1 MPDFDFEHLDAKNF
15 ERMAN
20 ALCAEHIV
28 RGLRPFGSG
37 TDGGREATFEGKM
50 AYSAGSEPWDGYLVV
65 QCKQKETRGTPK
77 QEAAWALG
85 QLDAEMKKY
94 RMAKKKR
101 RRPEYF
107 LFITNAH
114 LSAQL
119 DTGGKDKFV
128 ERLQHWV
135 TLLNIREA
143 DVWDR
148 DKLNNLVDITPKVAQ
163 RFGLLHSGNLIH
175 YAANAF
181 LAHQEGIETTLSVF
195 LQKELR
201 ADQFVQLAQAGHAND
216 DRTPL
221 ARVFVD
227 LRAVSETDPTKD
239 FLVVKKLQ
247 QESDRP
253 LHPTLLEE
261 ERQAQLHYL
270 RGDLDEEEEEEYEEE
285 EMSEEE
291 EEISG
296 EAVEAFRNLDYSQ
309 YNRKYSP
316 ARTVIIGGPGQG
328 KSTLGQHLAQRHR
341 AALLKAD
348 PTKTLETEIN
358 QIIRQVEKAADESG
372 TSLPTYPR
380 WPFRVVLENFAGAL
394 AEGKASSVLEYIA
407 LLVRNRTKRPFTA
420 QDAELL
426 LTNMPM
432 FVAFDGLDEV
442 PAVSNRAEVLEA
454 VESFLTEARHKDAD
468 LLAVATTRPQGY
480 HSDFDKFDFLE
491 FTLSLLSKEE
501 ALVYAR
507 KFVDV
512 KYAED
517 ADLREKIMQRLEVA
531 LSEEAIARLMRSP
544 LQVTIMIELV
554 VLIGI
559 LPRERYTLFERYYEI
574 IYQREQGRGLTLS
587 TVLADY
593 RKTIEIL
600 HDRIGLLL
608 QVEAESKGNTSSR
621 ISGKRLT
628 QMVHDY
634 LVQKE
639 HEGEELTNLTAS
651 FMEVA
656 LNRLVFIVPLE
667 DDRYGFEV
675 RSLQEF
681 SAARALMR
689 GEYSIVKKRLR
700 AIAPIL
706 YWRNTTLFAIGQAF
720 AKQNEQEADMVIQL
734 CHELNDNEDPLLF
747 RTLAGSR
754 LALDVLED
762 GIVELQP
769 DYRRKFIKLALQ
781 VVYLPHEATASRLVP
796 LYTSREEAQ
805 YKKEVQAAVG
815 SSEEDGL
822 IGPFAV
828 LVGLAPD
835 DSKAAWA
842 RPLLHK
848 LWPTALGTQQLLLK
862 GFGRRFEQDEWFKEV
877 ATNVAIASSLAW
889 VSGTLANFVE
899 LAWIRDVSQL
909 RIGRRRKAL
918 LKGRKPV
925 FYYNISLP
933 TGQQEIL
940 DRLQRYSPTTYD
952 WLPFTLGRAFM
963 LNPSPET
970 LADCIEALVH
980 EGGWEPGRTYHWL
993 PWQLPPL
1000 LEESQSPEELLRY
1013 AQRARAGELG
1023 TTQDWL
1029 AAEQRWA
1036 NQKFTIEDLTAFSD
1050 AEWPY
1055 TSKIAKQG
1063 IIPMGSYGLTKDD
1076 YIDADATLSILEAF
1090 SKSTSVRYRPY
1101 IAMSLLFVVSNTYD
1115 PDYPFTLPL
1124 DTIEQIVT
1132 ATDWQVYALD
1142 MLALFDPDLEWVEE
1156 VKSLDAL
1163 GNRISVLGDQDGDFN
1178 IQLQKETMPYAVEQ
1192 LVPLVGKKKVRE
1204 GILRFLAAFA
1214 VAGAEV
1220 PVPDLDPATLSMDG
1234 RVALVTLN
1242 LFSTA
1247 PVLSGADLKQL
1258 VVSIG
1263 EYKHPSTQVVEL
1275 PRVLYRLVEQDHAL
1289 TPAAID
1295 VLDGL
1300 YATPEVSVFPKLLII
1315 RSLINQI
1322 QYRTSGLADPARK
1335 TELGTDW
1342 LFDVLN

>member
-20 ALCAEHIV
+20 ALCAEYIT

-50 AYSAGSEPWDGYLVV
+50 QYSAGGAPWDGYLVL
-65 QCKQKETRGTPK
+65 QCKQKESRGTPK
-77 QEAAWALG
+77 QEAVWAIG

-94 RMAKKKR
+94 QTAKKKR
-101 RRPEYF
+101 RRPDYF

-128 ERLQHWV
+128 ERLQYWV
-135 TLLNIREA
+135 SLLGIKEA

-148 DKLNNLVDITPKVAQ
+148 DKLNNLVDTTPKVAQ

-195 LQKELR
+195 LQQELR

-227 LRAVSETDPTKD
+227 LRAVSETDPTQD
-239 FLVVKKLQ
+239 FLVVQKLQ
-247 QESDRP
+247 QDSNRP

-261 ERQAQLHYL
+261 EQQAHFSSL
-270 RGDLDEEEEEEYEEE
+270 RINPDEEEEEE
-285 EMSEEE
+285 SEEADEIDE
-291 EEISG
+291 EAEKF
-296 EAVEAFRNLDYSQ
+296 FREFDLSQ
-309 YNRKYSP
+309 YNREHNP
-316 ARTVIIGGPGQG
+316 ARIVIIGGPGQG
-328 KSTLGQHLAQRHR
+328 KSTLGQQLAQRHR

-348 PTKTLETEIN
+348 STKTLETEVSQVIH
-358 QIIRQVEKAADESG
+358 QVEKAAAKLG
-372 TSLPTYPR
+372 TGLPTYPR

-394 AEGKASSVLEYIA
+394 SQGKAGSVLEYIA
-407 LLVRNRTKRPFTA
+407 LLVRNRTKRSFTV

-426 LTNMPM
+426 LTNMPV

-454 VESFLTEARHKDAD
+454 VQNFLAEARHKDAD

-480 HSDFDKFDFLE
+480 HNDFNKFDFTE

-507 KFVDV
+507 KFVEV
-512 KYAED
+512 KYVED
-517 ADLREKIMQRLEVA
+517 ADLREKILQRLEVA
-531 LSEEAIARLMRSP
+531 LGEEAIARLMQSP

-554 VLIGI
+554 VLVGI

-608 QVEAESKGNTSSR
+608 QVEAESQGNTSSR
-621 ISGKRLT
+621 ISGERLT

-639 HEGEELTNLTAS
+639 HEEEELTRLTAS

-656 LNRLVFIVPLE
+656 LQRLVFIVPLE

-689 GEYSIVKKRLR
+689 GDYSIVKKRLR

-706 YWRNTTLFAIGQAF
+706 YWRNTALFAIGQAF
-720 AKQNEQEADMVIQL
+720 AKQNEQEADMVVQL
-734 CHELNDNEDPLLF
+734 CHELNDNDDPLLF

-754 LALDVLED
+754 LALDVLDD

-769 DYRRKFIKLALQ
+769 DYRRKFVKLALQ
-781 VVYLPHEATASRLVP
+781 VVHLPHEETVSRLVA
-796 LYTSREEAQ
+796 LYSNREEAQ
-805 YKKEVQAAVG
+805 YKKEVQAAL
-815 SSEEDGL
+815 SNNENEGL

-828 LVGLAPD
+828 LVGLAHD
-835 DSKAAWA
+835 NSKATWA
-842 RPLLHK
+842 RPLLQK
-848 LWPTALGTQQLLLK
+848 SWPNELVPQQVLLQRL
-862 GFGRRFEQDEWFKEV
+862 GRRFEQDEWFKVMAARV
-877 ATNVAIASSLAW
+877 AAASRLAW
-889 VSGTLANFVE
+889 VSGTLANYVE
-899 LAWIRDVSQL
+899 LSWIRDA
-909 RIGRRRKAL
+909 GRMRYNRRKKAFL
-918 LKGRKPV
+918 QGSKPV
-925 FYYNISLP
+925 FYYEVVSSAM
-933 TGQQEIL
+933 QEEIL
-940 DRLQRYSPTTYD
+940 ERLQKHNPTAYD

-970 LADCIEALVH
+970 LADTLEAIVH
-980 EGGWEPGRTYHWL
+980 ADGWEPNRNYVGL
-993 PWQLPPL
+993 PWQLAPL
-1000 LEESQSPEELLRY
+1000 LLESESSEELLRH

-1036 NQKFTIEDLTAFSD
+1036 KRKFTIEDLTTFSE

-1055 TSKIAKQG
+1055 TGKIAERG
-1063 IIPMGSYGLTKDD
+1063 IIPMSTYGVDYND
-1076 YIDADATLSILEAF
+1076 YIHDDINRALLDAFLT
-1090 SKSTSVRYRPY
+1090 STSARYRLH
-1101 IAMSLLFVVSNTYD
+1101 IAMSFLFAVHHTYD
-1115 PDYPFTLPL
+1115 HDYPFTLPL
-1124 DTIEQIVT
+1124 DLIERVVT

-1142 MLALFDPDLEWVEE
+1142 MVALFDPELDWVEE
-1156 VKSLDAL
+1156 VKMLNLL
-1163 GNRISVLGDQDGDFN
+1163 GDRISILGDHDEAHV
-1178 IQLQKETMPYAVEQ
+1178 LLESEVMPYAVEQ
-1192 LVPLVGKKKVRE
+1192 LVPLIGKKKVRE
-1204 GILRFLAAFA
+1204 GVLRFLAAFA

-1220 PVPDLDPATLSMDG
+1220 PVPELNPAKLSMEG
-1234 RVALVTLN
+1234 RVALVTIN
-1242 LFSTA
+1242 LFNA
-1247 PVLSGADLKQL
+1247 NPVLPATNLKQL
-1258 VVSIG
+1258 VMSLWKH
-1263 EYKHPSTQVVEL
+1263 KHPRTQAVEMWQ
-1275 PRVLYRLVEQDHAL
+1275 VLNRLIEQDKAL
-1289 TPAAID
+1289 TPAAIE
-1295 VLDGL
+1295 VLDEL
-1300 YATPEVSVFPKLLII
+1300 YAAPEVSVFPKLAIV
-1315 RSLINQI
+1315 RCLINQI
-1322 QYRTSGLADPARK
+1322 QYRTSGLADPSHK
-1335 TELGTDW
+1335 TELATDW
-1342 LFDVLN
+1342 LFEVLS

>member
-15 ERMAN
+15 ERMSN
-20 ALCAEHIV
+20 ALCAEYIA
-28 RGLRPFGSG
+28 RGLRIFGSG

-50 AYSAGSEPWDGYLVV
+50 HYSAGGAPWNGYLVV

-77 QEAAWALG
+77 QEAAWAVG

-94 RMAKKKR
+94 QTAKKKR
-101 RRPEYF
+101 RIPDYL

-119 DTGGKDKFV
+119 DTGGKDKFI
-128 ERLQHWV
+128 ERLQYWV
-135 TLLNIREA
+135 TLLGIREA

-148 DKLNNLVDITPKVAQ
+148 DKLNNLVDLTPPVAQ

-175 YAANAF
+175 YAAHSF
-181 LAHQEGIETTLSVF
+181 LAHQEGVETTLSVF

-201 ADQFVQLAQAGHAND
+201 VDQFVQLAQAGHAND

-227 LRAVSETDPTKD
+227 LRAVAETEPNKT
-239 FLVVKKLQ
+239 FWVVKKLQ
-247 QESDRP
+247 QDSDRP

-261 ERQAQLHYL
+261 ERQAHLDFLQNNLDKE
-270 RGDLDEEEEEEYEEE
+270 GDEEDYEVDEDIIVIRNPHYSSHREY
-285 EMSEEE
+285 S
-291 EEISG
+291 
-296 EAVEAFRNLDYSQ
+296 L
-309 YNRKYSP
+309 
-316 ARTVIIGGPGQG
+316 ARFVIIGGPGQG

-348 PTKTLETEIN
+348 PTKTLETEIS
-358 QIIRQVEKAADESG
+358 QVIRQVEKAAVESDIG
-372 TSLPTYPR
+372 LPTYPR
-380 WPFRVVLENFAGAL
+380 WPFRVVLENFAEAL
-394 AEGKASSVLEYIA
+394 SKGEVSSVLEYIA
-407 LLVRNRTKRPFTA
+407 LLVRNRTKRAFTS
-420 QDAELL
+420 QDAEIL

-432 FVAFDGLDEV
+432 FLVFDGLDEV

-454 VESFLTEARHKDAD
+454 VQTFLSEARHKDAD
-468 LLAVATTRPQGY
+468 LLAIATTRPQGY
-480 HSDFDKFDFLE
+480 HSDFDRFDFQE
-491 FTLSLLSKEE
+491 ITLRLLTKEE
-501 ALVYAR
+501 SLVYAR
-507 KFVDV
+507 RFVDV

-544 LQVTIMIELV
+544 LQVTIMTELV

-608 QVEAESKGNTSSR
+608 QVEAESKGNTNSR
-621 ISGKRLT
+621 ISGERLT
-628 QMVHDY
+628 KMVHDY

-639 HEGEELTNLTAS
+639 HEGEELSHLTTS

-656 LNRLVFIVPLE
+656 LHRLVFIVPLE

-689 GEYSIVKKRLR
+689 GDYSVVKRRVR

-706 YWRNTTLFAIGQAF
+706 YWRNTMLFAVGQAF
-720 AKQNEQEADMVIQL
+720 AKQNEQEADMVVQL

-781 VVYLPHEATASRLVP
+781 VMYLPHEDTATRLVT
-796 LYTSREEAQ
+796 LYSNREEEL
-805 YKKEVQAAVG
+805 YKKEVQAAI
-815 SSEEDGL
+815 SNLEHEEL
-822 IGPFAV
+822 IAPFTVLAYLAHDNSRAV
-828 LVGLAPD
+828 
-835 DSKAAWA
+835 WA

-848 LWPTALGTQQLLLK
+848 SWPAKLGPQQMLLQRL
-862 GFGRRFEQDEWFKEV
+862 GRHFEQDDWFKEIAASV
-877 ATNVAIASSLAW
+877 AVVSNLSW
-889 VSGTLANFVE
+889 VSVTLAKYVE
-899 LAWIRDVSQL
+899 VTWIRDAARL
-909 RIGRRRKAL
+909 RNSHRKKTF
-918 LKGRKPV
+918 LKSSKSV
-925 FYYNISLP
+925 FYY
-933 TGQQEIL
+933 EIVSSSVQKEILML
-940 DRLQRYSPTTYD
+940 DRLCKPNPIVHD
-952 WLPFTLGRAFM
+952 WLPFTLGRTFM

-970 LADCIEALVH
+970 LADTLEAIVH
-980 EGGWEPGRTYHWL
+980 AGGWRPGLSYVGL
-993 PWQLPPL
+993 PWQLAPL
-1000 LEESQSPEELLRY
+1000 LVDSESPEELLRH

-1029 AAEQRWA
+1029 AAERRWA
-1036 NQKFTIEDLTAFSD
+1036 KQKFTVADLTAFSD

-1055 TSKIAKQG
+1055 TGEIAERG
-1063 IIPMGSYGLTKDD
+1063 IIPMGTYGISDD
-1076 YIDADATLSILEAF
+1076 EYTHDDAARSLLEAF
-1090 SKSTSVRYRPY
+1090 LKSTSSRYRLY
-1101 IAMSLLFVVSNTYD
+1101 IAIGFLFVVNNTYD
-1115 PDYPFTLPL
+1115 SGYPLTLSL
-1124 DTIEQIVT
+1124 DIIKQVVT

-1142 MLALFDPDLEWVEE
+1142 ILALFDPDLDWQEE
-1156 VKSLDAL
+1156 VKNLDAL
-1163 GNRISVLGDQDGDFN
+1163 GNRISVLGDLEDAHVELEN
-1178 IQLQKETMPYAVEQ
+1178 ELLPYAIDQ
-1192 LVPLVGKKKVRE
+1192 LVPLVGTRKVRE

-1214 VAGAEV
+1214 IVGAEV
-1220 PVPDLDPATLSMDG
+1220 PVPNLDPAKLSLEG
-1234 RVALVTLN
+1234 RVALLTIN
-1242 LFSTA
+1242 LFSVS
-1247 PVLSGADLKQL
+1247 PVLVETDIKQL
-1258 VVSIG
+1258 ATSLW
-1263 EYKHPSTQVVEL
+1263 EHEHPRTKIQEL
-1275 PRVLYRLVEQDHAL
+1275 PRILYRLMERNQAL
-1289 TPAAID
+1289 TPIAIG
-1295 VLDGL
+1295 VLNEL
-1300 YATPEVSVFPKLLII
+1300 YATPEVSAISKILII
-1315 RSLINQI
+1315 QCLINQI
-1322 QYRTSGLADPARK
+1322 QYRNSGLADPVRK
-1335 TELGTDW
+1335 VELATDW
-1342 LFDVLN
+1342 LFEVLSQ